1 MLVSSLKP
9 QDMRTQTLLQG
20 MQGSY
25 SFAGAQTAAA
35 LVKLPGVHK
44 EQPRV
49 HTLSSADSDLAVQ
62 ASQGATAAAFG
73 DDKGNRHTF
82 VYTTTRA
89 GSSLLHAVAVEQS
102 AAAPAGIRD
111 IAVVSG
117 GEGYGGS
124 TATYTTAPLGVSC
137 VAPCVGRGLAG
148 VCRVFN
154 GSVYA
159 VDVLERGSGYS
170 GVGAL
175 GAPNVSCVGGAVNA
189 QLSATVSQPSYLFAE
204 GAGTQ
209 FTCFTGTKV
218 QALTPKELQDC
229 SRPTMTSLT
238 CVLRV
243 CQRVARRVAAEATQF
258 TCCISTKVQIL
269 TQKTL
274 YARW

>member
-1 MLVSSLKP
+1 
-9 QDMRTQTLLQG
+9 

-25 SFAGAQTAAA
+25 SFAAAQTAAA
-35 LVKLPGVHK
+35 LVNLPGVHK

-49 HTLSSADSDLAVQ
+49 HTLSSADSDIAVQ

-102 AAAPAGIRD
+102 ATAPAGIRD

-124 TATYTTAPLGVSC
+124 EAGAGADTYATATYTTAPLCVSC

-159 VDVLERGSGYS
+159 IDVLERGSGYS

-175 GAPNVSCVGGAVNA
+175 GAPSVSCVGGAVNA
-189 QLSATVSQPSYLFAE
+189 QLSASVSQPSYPFAE

-209 FTCFTGTKV
+209 LTCFTSTKV
-218 QALTPKELQDC
+218 QILTPKDLQDC
-229 SRPTMTSLT
+229 WRPTMTSLT

-243 CQRVARRVAAEATQF
+243 CQRVARRVAGEAPQF
-258 TCCISTKVQIL
+258 SCCISTKVQTL
-269 TQKTL
+269 TQKAL